1 MKLKNKA
8 LIAGMAICLVGAT
21 GAAFAAATG
30 YGAANQNNTA
40 SFDSAIYLAWGENG
54 AGATISNVDQLSIGV
69 AQYRS
74 LTVAPKSTKT
84 VAGTVTLT
92 FTMAASAN
100 STVSGMSIKVVKTD
114 AAVAADDLDDVDYT
128 TPDVTLTDTVL
139 TGTTTFA
146 VTAGEAAHTTTA
158 YYAIEIK
165 WAGASQAEGSKPLSG
180 NITIAQ
186 SFAA

>member
-8 LIAGMAICLVGAT
+8 LIAGMAICLAGSI
-21 GAAFAAATG
+21 GAALAAVEG
-30 YGAANQNNTA
+30 YGAANQNNSA

-54 AGATISNVDQLSIGV
+54 AGATISDVNDLAIGV

-74 LTVAPKSTKT
+74 LTVAPKSTKSVT
-84 VAGTVTLT
+84 GTVTLT

-100 STVSGMSIKVVKTD
+100 STVSGMSVKVVKVNEIPGDLSTVD
-114 AAVAADDLDDVDYT
+114 YSTPAVA
-128 TPDVTLTDTVL
+128 LTDEVL
-139 TGTTTFA
+139 TGTTTFT
-146 VTAGEAAHTTTA
+146 VSSDTAAHRTTA

-165 WAGASQAEGSKPLSG
+165 WAGADQGAGALSG